1 MNVKT
6 LLIVVSGLLIAV
18 LVAVVVV
25 ANILIRQEEQRV
37 YEACMSRSG
46 FAADEI
52 SAYDDGDEY
61 LEALVAAAE
70 RCGT

>member
-6 LLIVVSGLLIAV
+6 LLIIVCGLLAAV

-37 YEACMSRSG
+37 YEACMARQG
-46 FAADEI
+46 IAFDERPV
-52 SAYDDGDEY
+52 YDDSDAY
-61 LEALVAAAE
+61 IDQLVAAAE
-70 RCGT
+70 VCSD